1 MTHVDPATNEVR
13 RTPSQQRAHES
24 VQAIVLAATEIIEAE
39 GYEAYNTNTVAKRAG
54 VSVALV
60 YRYFPNKESILVAL
74 WEETQNVRA
83 RTVVHIIRQ
92 IPTVENWEE
101 YARMIMVTLRK
112 LRTDQ
117 PNLMMMRKIFP
128 SVPQLAFVENK
139 VIRECGD
146 ALVSVI
152 KKRFAKISDD
162 EAEAATMTLLSMV
175 PPLVDATMEAVDPT
189 AVSALIESNVRLLAM
204 FFTDLDTRFK

>member
-1 MTHVDPATNEVR
+1 LTHVDPATNEVR

-24 VQAIVLAATEIIEAE
+24 VQAIVRAATEIIEAE

-152 KKRFAKISDD
+152 KKRFAKISDA
-162 EAEAATMTLLSMV
+162 EAEAATMTLLSMI

-189 AVSALIESNVRLLAM
+189 AISALIESNVRLLAM

>member
-24 VQAIVLAATEIIEAE
+24 VQAIVLAATEIIESE

-162 EAEAATMTLLSMV
+162 EAEAATMTLLSMI

-189 AVSALIESNVRLLAM
+189 AISALIESNVRLLAM

>member
-13 RTPSQQRAHES
+13 RTPSQQRAYES

-162 EAEAATMTLLSMV
+162 EAEAATMTLLSMI

-189 AVSALIESNVRLLAM
+189 AISALIESNVRLLAM

>member
-1 MTHVDPATNEVR
+1 LTHVDPATNEVR

-24 VQAIVLAATEIIEAE
+24 VEAIVRAATEIIEAE

-83 RTVVHIIRQ
+83 RTVRHIIRQ

-162 EAEAATMTLLSMV
+162 EAEAATMTLLSMI

>member
-1 MTHVDPATNEVR
+1 LTHVDPATNEVR

>member
-162 EAEAATMTLLSMV
+162 EAEAATMTLLSMI

-189 AVSALIESNVRLLAM
+189 AISALIESNVRLLAM

>member
-1 MTHVDPATNEVR
+1 VDPATNEVR
-13 RTPSQQRAHES
+13 RTPSQQRAYES

-162 EAEAATMTLLSMV
+162 EAEAATMTLLSMI

-189 AVSALIESNVRLLAM
+189 AISALIESNVRLLAM

>member
-24 VQAIVLAATEIIEAE
+24 VQAIVRAATEIIEAE

-152 KKRFAKISDD
+152 KKRFAKISDA
-162 EAEAATMTLLSMV
+162 EAEAATMTLLSMI

>member
-24 VQAIVLAATEIIEAE
+24 VQAIVRAATEIIEAE

-162 EAEAATMTLLSMV
+162 EAEAATMTLLSMI

-189 AVSALIESNVRLLAM
+189 AISALIESNVRLLAM

>member
-24 VQAIVLAATEIIEAE
+24 VQAIVRAATEIIEAE

-162 EAEAATMTLLSMV
+162 EAEAATMTLLSMI

>member
-1 MTHVDPATNEVR
+1 LTHVDPATNEVR

-24 VQAIVLAATEIIEAE
+24 VQAIVRAATEIIEAE

-162 EAEAATMTLLSMV
+162 EAEAATMTLLSMI

-189 AVSALIESNVRLLAM
+189 AISALIESNVRLLAM

>member
-24 VQAIVLAATEIIEAE
+24 VQAIVLAATEIIEVE

-152 KKRFAKISDD
+152 KKRFAKISDA
-162 EAEAATMTLLSMV
+162 EAEAATMTLLSMI

>member
-1 MTHVDPATNEVR
+1 LTHVDPATNEVR

-24 VQAIVLAATEIIEAE
+24 VQAIVLAATEIIESE

-162 EAEAATMTLLSMV
+162 EAEAATMTLLSMI

-189 AVSALIESNVRLLAM
+189 AISALIESNVRLLAM

>member
-1 MTHVDPATNEVR
+1 LTHVDPATNEVR

-24 VQAIVLAATEIIEAE
+24 VQAIVRAATEIIEAE

-152 KKRFAKISDD
+152 KKRFAKISDA
-162 EAEAATMTLLSMV
+162 EAEAATMTLLSMI

-189 AVSALIESNVRLLAM
+189 AVSAIIESNVRLLAM

>member
-152 KKRFAKISDD
+152 KKRFAKISDA
-162 EAEAATMTLLSMV
+162 EAEAATMTLLSMI

-189 AVSALIESNVRLLAM
+189 AISALIESNVRLLAM

>member
-1 MTHVDPATNEVR
+1 LTHVDPATNEVR

-162 EAEAATMTLLSMV
+162 EAEAATMTLLSMI

-189 AVSALIESNVRLLAM
+189 AISALIESNVRLLAM

>member
-24 VQAIVLAATEIIEAE
+24 VQAIVRAATEIIEAE

-83 RTVVHIIRQ
+83 RTVRHIIRQ

-162 EAEAATMTLLSMV
+162 EAEAATMTLLSMI

>member
-24 VQAIVLAATEIIEAE
+24 VQAIVRAATEIIEAE

-152 KKRFAKISDD
+152 KKRFAKISDA
-162 EAEAATMTLLSMV
+162 EAEAATMTLLSMI

-189 AVSALIESNVRLLAM
+189 AVSAIIESNVRLLAM

>member
-24 VQAIVLAATEIIEAE
+24 VQAIVRAATEIIEAE

-162 EAEAATMTLLSMV
+162 EAEAATMTLLSMI

-189 AVSALIESNVRLLAM
+189 AVSAIIESNVRLLAM

>member
-13 RTPSQQRAHES
+13 RTPSQQRAYES
-24 VQAIVLAATEIIEAE
+24 VQAIVRAATEIIEAE

-162 EAEAATMTLLSMV
+162 EAEAATMTLLSMI

-189 AVSALIESNVRLLAM
+189 AISALIESNVRLLAM

>member
-13 RTPSQQRAHES
+13 HTPSQQRAHES
-24 VQAIVLAATEIIEAE
+24 VQAIVRAATEIIEAE

-60 YRYFPNKESILVAL
+60 YRYFPNKDSILVAL

-92 IPTVENWEE
+92 IPSVENWEE

-146 ALVSVI
+146 ALVSMI

-162 EAEAATMTLLSMV
+162 EAEAATMTLLSMI

>member
-1 MTHVDPATNEVR
+1 LTHVDPATNEVR

-117 PNLMMMRKIFP
+117 PNLMMMGKIFP

-162 EAEAATMTLLSMV
+162 EAEAATMTLLSMI

-189 AVSALIESNVRLLAM
+189 AISALIESNVRLLAM

>member
-117 PNLMMMRKIFP
+117 PNLMMMGKIFP

-162 EAEAATMTLLSMV
+162 EAEAATMTLLSMI

-189 AVSALIESNVRLLAM
+189 AISALIESNVRLLAM

>member
-1 MTHVDPATNEVR
+1 LTHVDPATNEVR
-13 RTPSQQRAHES
+13 RTPSQQRAYES

-162 EAEAATMTLLSMV
+162 EAEAATMTLLSMI

-189 AVSALIESNVRLLAM
+189 AISALIESNVRLLAM

>member
-24 VQAIVLAATEIIEAE
+24 VQAIVRAATEIIEAE

-101 YARMIMVTLRK
+101 YSRMIMVTLRK

-162 EAEAATMTLLSMV
+162 EAEAATMTLLSMI

>member
-1 MTHVDPATNEVR
+1 LTHVDPATNEVR

-24 VQAIVLAATEIIEAE
+24 VQAIVRAATEIIEAE

-152 KKRFAKISDD
+152 KKRFAKISDA
-162 EAEAATMTLLSMV
+162 EAEAATMTLLSMI

>member
-1 MTHVDPATNEVR
+1 LTHVDPATNEVR
-13 RTPSQQRAHES
+13 RTPSQQRAYES
-24 VQAIVLAATEIIEAE
+24 VQAIVRAATEIIEAE

-162 EAEAATMTLLSMV
+162 EAEAATMTLLSMI

-189 AVSALIESNVRLLAM
+189 AISALIESNVRLLAM

>member
-24 VQAIVLAATEIIEAE
+24 VQAIVLAATEIIEVE

-162 EAEAATMTLLSMV
+162 EAEAATMTLLSMI

>member
-1 MTHVDPATNEVR
+1 LTHVDPATNEVR

-24 VQAIVLAATEIIEAE
+24 VQAIVRAATEIIEAE

>member
-24 VQAIVLAATEIIEAE
+24 VQAIVRAATEIIEAE

-152 KKRFAKISDD
+152 KKRFAKISDN
-162 EAEAATMTLLSMV
+162 EAEAATMTLLSMI

>member
-1 MTHVDPATNEVR
+1 LTHVDPATNEVR

-24 VQAIVLAATEIIEAE
+24 VQAIVRAATEIIEAE

-162 EAEAATMTLLSMV
+162 EAEAATMTLLSMI

-189 AVSALIESNVRLLAM
+189 AVSAIIESNVLLLAM

>member
-1 MTHVDPATNEVR
+1 LTHVDPATNEVR

-24 VQAIVLAATEIIEAE
+24 VQAIVRAATEIIEAE

-162 EAEAATMTLLSMV
+162 EAEAATMTLLSMI

>member
-13 RTPSQQRAHES
+13 RTPSQQRAHER
-24 VQAIVLAATEIIEAE
+24 VQAIVRAATEIIEAE

-162 EAEAATMTLLSMV
+162 EAEAATMTLLSMI

-189 AVSALIESNVRLLAM
+189 AISALIESNVRLLAM